1 MRVSLLFLTLFF
13 YAQFCAAQEL
23 IQGATVQEYKQPLS
37 YGGHLDVNGLY
48 PLRMIPSP
56 NDLAFDVKYWF
67 SKAPT
72 LENSFG
78 LSWQMGFNESF
89 GKSTTDFSIDGL
101 EGNELAYLYN
111 YVSLRY
117 KWMKGLK
124 KIRPYAE
131 LGGGWLLV
139 SHQFVDRPLN
149 PDYDPN
155 HTCPDGPNEFLRN
168 TTSIRLQNRM
178 ALDAE
183 VGVNFQLS
191 DMVSL
196 NLGIG
201 GILTTP
207 IAQLEEAYHPSI
219 LENVSPQRYQ
229 FTDSYFHAPSLKL
242 GLSFVLF
249 SDPNRE
255 SSNCCCEDDTS
266 SSSLFDSS
274 SCN

>member
-1 MRVSLLFLTLFF
+1 
-13 YAQFCAAQEL
+13 
-23 IQGATVQEYKQPLS
+23 
-37 YGGHLDVNGLY
+37 
-48 PLRMIPSP
+48 
-56 NDLAFDVKYWF
+56 
-67 SKAPT
+67 
-72 LENSFG
+72 
-78 LSWQMGFNESF
+78 
-89 GKSTTDFSIDGL
+89 
-101 EGNELAYLYN
+101 
-111 YVSLRY
+111 
-117 KWMKGLK
+117 
-124 KIRPYAE
+124 
-131 LGGGWLLV
+131 
-139 SHQFVDRPLN
+139 
-149 PDYDPN
+149 
-155 HTCPDGPNEFLRN
+155 
-168 TTSIRLQNRM
+168 M